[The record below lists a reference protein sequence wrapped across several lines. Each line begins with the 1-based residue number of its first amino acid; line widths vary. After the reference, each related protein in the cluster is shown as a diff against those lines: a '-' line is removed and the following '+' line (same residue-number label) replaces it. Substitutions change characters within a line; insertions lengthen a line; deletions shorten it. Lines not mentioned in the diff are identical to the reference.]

1 MNLHF
6 KEVGDF
12 PEIITELL
20 TDHEYAVLQNELRK
34 NPEKGSLI
42 QGTGGARKVRAKAG
56 NKGKS
61 GGVRVVYYF
70 QVEETIWM
78 LAAYPKS
85 RKSDLTEKDK
95 KALKLFIEG
104 IKGDRK

>member
-6 KEVGDF
+6 LEVGDF
-12 PEIITELL
+12 PDIITELL
-20 TDHEYAVLQNELRK
+20 TDEEYSSLQDELRK

-42 QGTGGARKVRAKAG
+42 PGTGGARKIRVGMR

-85 RKSDLTEKDK
+85 RKKDITEHEK
-95 KALKLFIEG
+95 KSLRLFIEE
-104 IKGDRK
+104 IKGGLK

>member
-6 KEVGDF
+6 VEVGAF

-20 TDHEYAVLQNELRK
+20 TDDEYTALQSELRK
-34 NPEKGSLI
+34 DPEKGNLI
-42 QGTGGARKVRAKAG
+42 QGTGGARKIRAKAG

-70 QVEETIWM
+70 QMEETIWM

-85 RKSDLTEKDK
+85 RKKNLTEDDK
-95 KALKLFIEG
+95 KALRVYIEE
-104 IKGDRK
+104 IKGGRA